1 MSPLG
6 PVGVASFGSIPWVS
20 RMCRAAGLKRNL
32 QQNQNQN
39 HVLTFLLDN
48 NTAFYC
54 FIFKQS
60 YKKNN
65 KKKKQRTFN
74 YKKIISE
81 SFLRTANLID

>member
-60 YKKNN
+60 YKKKQ
-65 KKKKQRTFN
+65 KKKNSEHLTT
-74 YKKIISE
+74 KKSYP
-81 SFLRTANLID
+81 SHF